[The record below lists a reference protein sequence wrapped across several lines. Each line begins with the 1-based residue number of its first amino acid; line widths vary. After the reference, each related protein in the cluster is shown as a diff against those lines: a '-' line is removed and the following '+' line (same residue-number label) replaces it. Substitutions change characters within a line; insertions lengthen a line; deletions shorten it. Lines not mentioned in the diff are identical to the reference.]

1 VGAGSPIDAH
11 ALLNTTSVYTAAQIF
26 PMLPERLSTNLTSLA
41 EDQERLAIVFEMT
54 IAPDGQV
61 LESSLYRALVR
72 NQAKLAYAAVA
83 AWLEGRAGA
92 PARVQES
99 RELQQ
104 QLRLQDEVAQQL
116 RGLRHQ
122 HGALDLQTEEARA
135 VFDNGLLSDLKPEP
149 QNRAH
154 ELIEDLMIA
163 ANGVSAS
170 YLQRKGLPSIR
181 RVLRTPERW
190 DRLVLM
196 ARELGDALPA
206 VPDAAA
212 LNAFLQRRKRVDPEH
227 FADLSL
233 RVVKSLGSGEYA
245 LQRPG
250 AGSAG
255 HFALA
260 TRDYAHSTAP
270 NRRFPDLLTQRLLKA
285 SLQGRPSPYSE
296 TELQGLAAHCTVQ
309 ENNAAKVERQVRKS
323 AAAMLLASRVG
334 QRFQGIVTG
343 VSDKGTWVRV
353 TSPAAEG
360 RIIRGYE
367 ALDVGDPV
375 SVELIHTDI
384 ARGFVDF
391 ARCR

>member
-1 VGAGSPIDAH
+1 MRERGLAPEFSTDALRQAEALVGPAQDADPAIKDLRGLPWSSIDNDDSRDLDQVEVAERLGDGACTVRVAIADVDSCVGAGSPIDAH

-154 ELIEDLMIA
+154 ELIED
-163 ANGVSAS
+163 
-170 YLQRKGLPSIR
+170 
-181 RVLRTPERW
+181 
-190 DRLVLM
+190 
-196 ARELGDALPA
+196 
-206 VPDAAA
+206 
-212 LNAFLQRRKRVDPEH
+212 
-227 FADLSL
+227 
-233 RVVKSLGSGEYA
+233 
-245 LQRPG
+245 
-250 AGSAG
+250 
-255 HFALA
+255 
-260 TRDYAHSTAP
+260 
-270 NRRFPDLLTQRLLKA
+270 
-285 SLQGRPSPYSE
+285 
-296 TELQGLAAHCTVQ
+296 
-309 ENNAAKVERQVRKS
+309 
-323 AAAMLLASRVG
+323 
-334 QRFQGIVTG
+334 
-343 VSDKGTWVRV
+343 
-353 TSPAAEG
+353 
-360 RIIRGYE
+360 
-367 ALDVGDPV
+367 
-375 SVELIHTDI
+375 
-384 ARGFVDF
+384 
-391 ARCR
+391 